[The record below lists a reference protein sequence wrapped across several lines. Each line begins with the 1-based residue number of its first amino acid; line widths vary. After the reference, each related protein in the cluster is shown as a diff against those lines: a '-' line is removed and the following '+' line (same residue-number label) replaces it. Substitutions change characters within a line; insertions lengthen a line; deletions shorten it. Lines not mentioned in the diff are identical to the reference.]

1 MKIQKHIDNALKEI
15 KMVEE
20 WMAEDYDNELKFWL
34 KHMYQQGYIAG
45 LQWSLDNKLKNEK

>member
-20 WMAEDYDNELKFWL
+20 WMAEDYDKELKFWL